1 MCEWLLL
8 STISVVLVPTLPVA
22 KHLPFASLALDVPR
36 PGGRARRHMAPAKPS
51 SKSNVRPLV
60 LATITCMF
68 ALHHCVASVLGPLSA
83 LQRVAADSRDGLNCT
98 TGNGNGTALA
108 YVSSQLQI
116 SSDPAGLALS
126 ASASKG
132 PHCQNT
138 SHAMG
143 YTWVDMFCR
152 ARVASGDQCG
162 PVLPGP
168 LWRYEPLVRR
178 IARLGGGTRG
188 VACWTVDRWEADI
201 AWPRIAV
208 LHPADR
214 VVRINSVLLALVP
227 PEPPTFLVQWY
238 ERLHGLLRSGGDISE
253 AAETFWRA
261 VGSGTGGSAPVPR
274 AIECSAC
281 IVLLSFAGLARS
293 AHRVRAA

>member
-1 MCEWLLL
+1 
-8 STISVVLVPTLPVA
+8 
-22 KHLPFASLALDVPR
+22 
-36 PGGRARRHMAPAKPS
+36 
-51 SKSNVRPLV
+51 
-60 LATITCMF
+60 MF

-261 VGSGTGGSAPVPR
+261 VGSGTGRSAPVPR